1 MKRYLKEFNLTLE
14 FVKASIFDC
23 LNRQRWTRRDTSVM
37 LAEYKLLY
45 LYENGKPIQNKI
57 KLAREIQ
64 KIAKKDK
71 TQLYWLVDYISLKI
85 YDEIMNKKIHLDAI
99 RYSKRID
106 GISKKT
112 REIGISSMKQQLYD
126 YIVVNACKEMFLAK
140 IGHYQCASLEFKGQV
155 FGKSAIET
163 WIRTNPRKCQYVWK
177 ADVKKFYPSV
187 NHEIIKRLL
196 ARDIKNKT
204 ILYVM
209 YYLIDT
215 YKEGLCIG
223 SYLCQYLANYY
234 LSYAY
239 HYVTENLYTE
249 RRGKRINMVSHVLFY
264 MDDIIMFS
272 PNKKNLKIA
281 SKKLEKYL
289 NKELGLELK
298 PTHQLFPL
306 DSRPIDAM
314 GYQIYTYKTI
324 VRNRIYKKANRVFKK
339 ALKNEN
345 MTLKQAYRIVSYN
358 GYFRHSYSY
367 KYMKKV
373 KLDETLQK
381 AKEVISNANS
391 SIY

>member
-1 MKRYLKEFNLTLE
+1 MKRYLKDFNLTLE

-57 KLAREIQ
+57 KLAKEIQ
-64 KIAKKDK
+64 RIARKDR

-85 YDEIMNKKIHLDAI
+85 YDEIINKKIHLDAI

-126 YIVVNACKEMFLAK
+126 YIAVNACKEMFLAK

-187 NHEIIKRLL
+187 NHEIIKKLL
-196 ARDIKNKT
+196 ARDVKNKT

-249 RRGKRINMVSHVLFY
+249 RRGKRINLISHVLFY

-281 SKKLEKYL
+281 SKKLERYL

-324 VRNRIYKKANRVFKK
+324 VRNRIYKKANRVFKNV
-339 ALKNEN
+339 LKNKN
-345 MTLKQAYRIVSYN
+345 MTLKQAYRVVSYN

-367 KYMKKV
+367 KYIQKV
-373 KLDETLQK
+373 KLDETLEK
-381 AKEVISNANS
+381 AKEVISNAANS
-391 SIY
+391 

>member
-1 MKRYLKEFNLTLE
+1 MKRYLKDFNLTLE

-64 KIAKKDK
+64 RIARKDR

-85 YDEIMNKKIHLDAI
+85 YDEIINKKIHLDAI

-126 YIVVNACKEMFLAK
+126 YIAVNACKEMFLAK

-187 NHEIIKRLL
+187 NHEIIKKLL
-196 ARDIKNKT
+196 ARDVKNKT

-249 RRGKRINMVSHVLFY
+249 RRGKRINLISHVLFY

-281 SKKLEKYL
+281 SKKLERYL

-324 VRNRIYKKANRVFKK
+324 VRNRIYKKANRVFKNV
-339 ALKNEN
+339 LKNKN
-345 MTLKQAYRIVSYN
+345 MTLKQAYRVVSYN

-367 KYMKKV
+367 KYIQKV
-373 KLDETLQK
+373 KLDETLEK
-381 AKEVISNANS
+381 AKEVISNAANS
-391 SIY
+391 

>member
-1 MKRYLKEFNLTLE
+1 MKRYLKDFNLTLE

-64 KIAKKDK
+64 RIARKDR

-85 YDEIMNKKIHLDAI
+85 YDEIINKKIHLDAI

-249 RRGKRINMVSHVLFY
+249 RRGKRINLISHVLFY

-324 VRNRIYKKANRVFKK
+324 VRNRIYKKANRVFKNV
-339 ALKNEN
+339 LKNKN
-345 MTLKQAYRIVSYN
+345 MTLKQAYRVVSYN

-367 KYMKKV
+367 KYIQKV
-373 KLDETLQK
+373 KLDETLEK
-381 AKEVISNANS
+381 AKEVISNAANS
-391 SIY
+391 

>member
-1 MKRYLKEFNLTLE
+1 MKRYLKDFNLTLG

-45 LYENGKPIQNKI
+45 LYEKGKPIQNKI

-64 KIAKKDK
+64 KIARKDK

-85 YDEIMNKKIHLDAI
+85 YDEIINKKIHLDAI

-249 RRGKRINMVSHVLFY
+249 RRGKRINLISHVLFY

-324 VRNRIYKKANRVFKK
+324 VRNRIYKKANRVFKNV
-339 ALKNEN
+339 LKNKN
-345 MTLKQAYRIVSYN
+345 MTLKQAYRVVSYN

-367 KYMKKV
+367 KYIQKV
-373 KLDETLQK
+373 KLDETLEK
-381 AKEVISNANS
+381 AKEVISNTANS
-391 SIY
+391 

>member
-1 MKRYLKEFNLTLE
+1 MKRYLKDFNLTLG

-45 LYENGKPIQNKI
+45 LYEKGKPIQNKI

-64 KIAKKDK
+64 KIARKDK

-85 YDEIMNKKIHLDAI
+85 YDEIINKKIHLDAI

-249 RRGKRINMVSHVLFY
+249 RRGKRINLISHVLFY

-324 VRNRIYKKANRVFKK
+324 VRNRIYKKANRVFKNV
-339 ALKNEN
+339 LKNKN
-345 MTLKQAYRIVSYN
+345 MTLKQAYRVVSYN

-367 KYMKKV
+367 KYIQKV
-373 KLDETLQK
+373 KLDETLEK
-381 AKEVISNANS
+381 AKEVISNAANS
-391 SIY
+391 